1 MSHLAGRL
9 VEEQGAKRVEKIAI
23 DHADAPRWA
32 ERLKEAVTDIIGYSP
47 IDIIETT
54 TVISIH
60 TDPGALALMYYT
72 EEAALDE

>member
-1 MSHLAGRL
+1 M
-9 VEEQGAKRVEKIAI
+9 
-23 DHADAPRWA
+23 
-32 ERLKEAVTDIIGYSP
+32 TDIIGYSP
-47 IDIIETT
+47 IDIVETT